1 MKIKL
6 LLTTLLSLLLLG
18 AAVAQNS
25 SQVLV
30 LEQSSFKPVQTD
42 ALTGVNI
49 DPIAK
54 DSSRRPCARIKLHVN
69 RMTKA
74 DIDDLE
80 VRLHSNNELMRCKTA
95 DYDNGLIIEMTA
107 KPQTR
112 FYIHHSKFG
121 DSEEVTVDLEPNKE
135 YLMEAFLNVLYPITI
150 LSNIVDA
157 DVYIDNAFV
166 GRTNSEFMLTVQ
178 DVVPGEHTL
187 KVVCGGVA
195 KERKINVHAGAVVFR
210 QEVSIQ
216 ATMPQYVVFRVKPA
230 NAIVE
235 VDGALLSVS
244 SADGEYAVLSKTFRQ
259 GSHQFTVSAPDYH
272 TKSGTIVVR
281 DTKVMQTID
290 LDPAFGYLNITG
302 DNIAGAA
309 AYIDDHM
316 IGVLPLEG
324 VQLASKAHTLK
335 IVKARYKPYATSV
348 TITDNTVTPLNVHLE
363 ENFAKV
369 QFNAD
374 EGVHIWVNGEHVGT
388 GRANTEL
395 EVGDYTVEGRK
406 EGYEKSTTVIN
417 ITSSATKIVNVKSP
431 QPIYGS
437 INIESTPML
446 ATVMIDGKEVG
457 ETPMAIPELIVG
469 KHNVVITKQGYKP
482 YTQEVEI
489 VKGGK
494 AQINAMLMKVLES
507 KSTLT
512 SSSQLKS
519 ATPKTT
525 VPKATAPKVTTPK
538 ATTPVVSTP
547 VATTPK
553 TTTPTAPK
561 ATPQPKT
568 TTPKPKA
575 DVKVDTSTRFESSID
590 VGYSLHAG
598 DDMISHV
605 GAAYI
610 GGLRAGKTLF
620 VGLGVGAEYN
630 IHKID
635 NQIQMQNN
643 RVMAPGAIFIP
654 AFAHLRIYMGR
665 KANNFVALSAGAKLL
680 GKGSFEHKGSTYSY
694 HTNGLFGDIDYG
706 ILFGKFYISA
716 GFTMQSYP
724 YAASYTDQQ
733 LELKSMIMGGG
744 KLSIGFTF

>member
-6 LLTTLLSLLLLG
+6 LITTLLLLLVLG
-18 AAVAQNS
+18 TAEAQKS

-30 LEQSSFKPVQTD
+30 LEQSSFTAVQTD

-121 DSEEVTVDLEPNKE
+121 DSEEVVVDLEPDKE
-135 YLMEAFLNVLYPITI
+135 YFMEAYLNVLYPITI

-178 DVVPGEHTL
+178 DVVPGEHML
-187 KVVCGGVA
+187 KVVFGGVGQ
-195 KERKINVHAGAVVFR
+195 ERKINVHAGAVVFR

-235 VDGALLSVS
+235 VDGTLLSVS
-244 SADGEYAVLSKTFRQ
+244 STDGEYAVMSKTFRQ
-259 GSHQFTVSAPDYH
+259 GSHQFTVTAPDYH

-281 DTKVMQTID
+281 DTKVMQTVD

-302 DNIAGAA
+302 DNIAGAT

-316 IGVLPLEG
+316 LGVLPLEN
-324 VQLASKAHTLK
+324 VQLGSKEHTVRIIK
-335 IVKARYKPYATSV
+335 PRYKTYNARV
-348 TITDNTVTPLNVHLE
+348 TITDNTVTPLDVHLD
-363 ENFAKV
+363 ENFANV

-374 EGVHIWVNGEHVGT
+374 EGVEIWINGEYLGIGSAT
-388 GRANTEL
+388 SEL

-406 EGYEKSTTVIN
+406 EGCEKSTNVIN

-437 INIESTPML
+437 VNIESTPML
-446 ATVMIDGKEVG
+446 ATVMIDGKVVG
-457 ETPMAIPELIVG
+457 ETPLAIPELIVG

-482 YTQEVEI
+482 YTQEIEV

-507 KSTLT
+507 QSTLT

-525 VPKATAPKVTTPK
+525 PKTTTPKVTTPK
-538 ATTPVVSTP
+538 PVT
-547 VATTPK
+547 
-553 TTTPTAPK
+553 PK
-561 ATPQPKT
+561 ATPQPKKSE
-568 TTPKPKA
+568 PKSE
-575 DVKVDTSTRFESSID
+575 VKVDTSTRFESSID
-590 VGYSLHAG
+590 VGYSLHVG

-620 VGLGVGAEYN
+620 IGLGVGAEYN
-630 IHKID
+630 IYSID
-635 NQIQMQNN
+635 NQIQIMNN
-643 RVMAPGAIFIP
+643 RVMAPGAISIP
-654 AFAHLRIYMGR
+654 AFAHLRLYMGR
-665 KANNFVALSAGAKLL
+665 KANNFVSLSAGAKLL

-694 HTNGLFGDIDYG
+694 HANGLFGDLDYG

-716 GFTMQSYP
+716 GFTLQSYP

-744 KLSIGFTF
+744 KLSVGFTF